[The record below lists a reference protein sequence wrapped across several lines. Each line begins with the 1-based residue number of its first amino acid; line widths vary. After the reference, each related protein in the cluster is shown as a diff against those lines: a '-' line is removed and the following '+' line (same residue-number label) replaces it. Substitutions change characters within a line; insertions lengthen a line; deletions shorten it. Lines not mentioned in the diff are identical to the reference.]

1 VVLRHES
8 NQKNKGKDLISY
20 CYNLVVENAGI
31 RVDSGEWG
39 NRGTGSYT
47 DSSLI

>member
-39 NRGTGSYT
+39 DRGTGSYT

>member
-1 VVLRHES
+1 M
-8 NQKNKGKDLISY
+8 KATKKKGRDLISY

-39 NRGTGSYT
+39 DRGTGSYT
-47 DSSLI
+47 DGSLI